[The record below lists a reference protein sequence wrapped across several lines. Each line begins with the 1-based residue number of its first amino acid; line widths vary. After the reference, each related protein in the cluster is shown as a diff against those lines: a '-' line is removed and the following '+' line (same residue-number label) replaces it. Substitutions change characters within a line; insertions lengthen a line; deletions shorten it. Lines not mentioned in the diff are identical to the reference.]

1 MSNTDPIKILN
12 KGKSRSREYR
22 LPYDGAFFPIEV
34 GELIRAE
41 VNLTIVDVRTHPEWV
56 FVGNVP
62 NSLHI
67 EWQIFPTGAQNPNFI
82 NSLRELTAKE
92 DLLIFMC
99 RSGIRSHDAAITA
112 KLDGFLQVFN
122 MLEGFEGDLDSSGK
136 RNRSGGWKCT
146 NLPWRQ
152 S

>member
-1 MSNTDPIKILN
+1 MLNTDQIKLLK
-12 KGKSRSREYR
+12 KGKSRSSEYR

-34 GELIRAE
+34 GELIRAG
-41 VNLTIVDVRTHPEWV
+41 VDLTIVDVRTHAEWV
-56 FVGNVP
+56 FVGNIP

-67 EWQIFPTGAQNPNFI
+67 EWQIFPTGAQNPEFI
-82 NSLRELTAKE
+82 NSLREHVAKE
-92 DLLIFMC
+92 DRLIFMC
-99 RSGIRSHDAAITA
+99 RSGVRSHDAAKTA

-122 MLEGFEGDLDSSGK
+122 MLEGFEGDLDNTGK
-136 RNRSGGWKCT
+136 RSRSGGWKYT